1 MIGIRAI
8 LVVVMVGAGLAIA
21 PAMAQAEDATIDAF
35 FGRYSG
41 SAISTLE
48 EGLSKRDLSVRI
60 GDAGSGG
67 FALDWMTFTRKLD
80 GRRKRKSYSI
90 TFKPTKRENIYASA
104 MKSDKFGNAV
114 PLDPLKGEPYVWARI
129 QEKTLTVHALHIIE
143 DGGYE
148 LQIYERT
155 LTGKGLDLRF
165 SRIRNGEQLKLI
177 TGSLERFGN

>member
-8 LVVVMVGAGLAIA
+8 LVVMAFGASVFSA
-21 PAMAQAEDATIDAF
+21 PAQASDAAIDAF

-41 SAISTLE
+41 SAISTSD
-48 EGLSKRDLSVRI
+48 EGLSKRDLSVHI
-60 GDAGSGG
+60 DDAGAGAFS
-67 FALDWMTFTRKLD
+67 LDWITFTRKAD

-104 MKSDKFGNAV
+104 MQRDKFGNAV

-129 QEKTLTVHALHIIE
+129 QGKTLTVHALHIIE

-155 LTGKGLDLRF
+155 LREKGLDLRF
-165 SRIRNGEQLKLI
+165 SRIRNGEQLRVI
-177 TGSLERFGN
+177 TGSLVRFAD